1 MKRLVSLVL
10 ALALLLSITAAVAE
24 VKRID
29 GLGKRNIKIKEAGL
43 NASAEEM
50 IEQGFSPTTGRPLDS
65 IQVPEGYVGTAFTG
79 IYQPIMVQIS
89 NAGGGVHT
97 NKKGEPA
104 TAPINAKYADV
115 VYEACQAN
123 GGNGGSL
130 TRFSMLFSDVIPDIV
145 GFVRSTR
152 LTHVR
157 IRQEWDCAFCTSGW
171 LNVDVK
177 PEWKKMGVRNPEG
190 AKPDD
195 PGLVYNGSWP
205 KVWAKYVYRLY
216 PAGDANSEV
225 FELANIVQNIVPKDH
240 VPANHTWKYTDEVPE
255 GGDDA
260 RIVYVVFGGGT
271 KTDSR
276 LEYDEETNTYLRYVQ
291 LEDGSSVPFREQRL
305 VNTHYRKKGDT
316 TMVDADVKEFGEQL
330 GFTNVIVQ
338 QITMKWKGSERP
350 DPVLTGSGNADYFIG
365 GKHYEGVWK
374 RKDFNDRTVF
384 YGKDGN
390 EIELMRG
397 KTLIVLMDYKSKG
410 RSVKYE

>member
-10 ALALLLSITAAVAE
+10 AIALLLSITAAVAE
-24 VKRID
+24 VKQID

-50 IEQGFSPTTGRPLDS
+50 IEQGLSPTTGRPLDS

-89 NAGGGVHT
+89 NAGGGVNT

-123 GGNGGSL
+123 GANGGSL

-260 RIVYVVFGGGT
+260 RIVYVVFA
-271 KTDSR
+271 
-276 LEYDEETNTYLRYVQ
+276 
-291 LEDGSSVPFREQRL
+291 VPFL
-305 VNTHYRKKGDT
+305 SVNSAWSTHT
-316 TMVDADVKEFGEQL
+316 TGKRA
-330 GFTNVIVQ
+330 T
-338 QITMKWKGSERP
+338 RP
-350 DPVLTGSGNADYFIG
+350 WLT
-365 GKHYEGVWK
+365 
-374 RKDFNDRTVF
+374 RTSRNSASSS
-384 YGKDGN
+384 DSP
-390 EIELMRG
+390 
-397 KTLIVLMDYKSKG
+397 T
-410 RSVKYE
+410 